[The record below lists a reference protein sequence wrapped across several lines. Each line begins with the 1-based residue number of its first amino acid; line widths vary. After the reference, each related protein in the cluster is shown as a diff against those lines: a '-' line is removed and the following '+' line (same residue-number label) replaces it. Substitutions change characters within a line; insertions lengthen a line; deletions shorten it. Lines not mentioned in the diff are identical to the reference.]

1 MDINNENK
9 EIEKINLSDFDK
21 CFLLYLNVDEILNF
35 SKNNENKLSEGILIC
50 LNKYKEIQCDI
61 FSGYNFLDDI
71 NEGILNNEKTKN
83 CFFIKILNI
92 IQDTQNN
99 NLNSI
104 IEKIKTEI
112 KNDNLLT
119 EEETFISLILLLY
132 LYFQENVWGPSFT
145 FIKETE
151 KIDFE
156 KELNKFN
163 ENYFNR
169 LIKNNLLKEEEIAFE
184 LSSYGEEPYK
194 YSQFIIF
201 YYICYYFICNFK
213 KDSNLKFD
221 FNKFSIIKLW
231 KIRILKILN
240 QLIQEPIDSIQKEID
255 NLYNEFNIDNLNI
268 DNETKGLLQIEKSFF
283 YIRYFHNKKCTNMLE
298 TAKKNLNIDINLTGK
313 MGKKTKYQEFDTPIL
328 VVDIKNENKNIK
340 EKDNLTYENNMT
352 LDSINKDNPLLENTK
367 LSNPEEEK
375 YFSNQII
382 TINDQIYICALLNY
396 LKTGLPDEELNR
408 EIILSYSEKSLK
420 KSFDWLVYSKL
431 LYHRSLAEDKSTK
444 KIERSLLQIESLCNQ
459 FNDREPIP
467 YNRLKYYFI
476 IEYPLIFNL
485 KKKYAESFMKFGAV
499 KTAFEIFKNL
509 HMFEEA
515 IKCLYVSNNKE
526 EAKKLSIEVL
536 NKKKEPGI
544 YCILGE
550 LENKIEYF
558 NKALEI
564 TNNKYTRAYR
574 CLGRY
579 YYINKDLNKAKENYE
594 KAMEINPIF
603 PDIWFNLGII
613 YMNEKNYQKSLNC
626 FSKNLSIND
635 SNCDV
640 WGNLGV
646 CFIQLKKFKQAIKC
660 FEEGYL
666 RSNKNWKILDNL
678 IYVSIESKD
687 INKIIFCLE
696 QFYYIDQ
703 YQQIKISYFYYLTK
717 IYLENLKNYNERDK
731 IYLKEKIYNLF
742 FKFSEVDGLKP
753 EIWDLYA
760 LFIQENEIINNN
772 NEGKNDKIYEKIVDV
787 RLKEIRT
794 LMLKNIEWE
803 KDDKIKNILCDIIK
817 NIRLI
822 LSKIILDNDFV
833 SDKKMF
839 INGIEEKINNAN
851 KKNEI
856 K

>member
-1 MDINNENK
+1 M
-9 EIEKINLSDFDK
+9 
-21 CFLLYLNVDEILNF
+21 Y
-35 SKNNENKLSEGILIC
+35 
-50 LNKYKEIQCDI
+50 
-61 FSGYNFLDDI
+61 
-71 NEGILNNEKTKN
+71 
-83 CFFIKILNI
+83 
-92 IQDTQNN
+92 
-99 NLNSI
+99 
-104 IEKIKTEI
+104 
-112 KNDNLLT
+112 
-119 EEETFISLILLLY
+119 
-132 LYFQENVWGPSFT
+132 
-145 FIKETE
+145 
-151 KIDFE
+151 
-156 KELNKFN
+156 
-163 ENYFNR
+163 
-169 LIKNNLLKEEEIAFE
+169 
-184 LSSYGEEPYK
+184 
-194 YSQFIIF
+194 
-201 YYICYYFICNFK
+201 
-213 KDSNLKFD
+213 
-221 FNKFSIIKLW
+221 
-231 KIRILKILN
+231 
-240 QLIQEPIDSIQKEID
+240 
-255 NLYNEFNIDNLNI
+255 
-268 DNETKGLLQIEKSFF
+268 
-283 YIRYFHNKKCTNMLE
+283 
-298 TAKKNLNIDINLTGK
+298 
-313 MGKKTKYQEFDTPIL
+313 
-328 VVDIKNENKNIK
+328 
-340 EKDNLTYENNMT
+340 
-352 LDSINKDNPLLENTK
+352 
-367 LSNPEEEK
+367 
-375 YFSNQII
+375 
-382 TINDQIYICALLNY
+382 
-396 LKTGLPDEELNR
+396 
-408 EIILSYSEKSLK
+408 
-420 KSFDWLVYSKL
+420 
-431 LYHRSLAEDKSTK
+431 
-444 KIERSLLQIESLCNQ
+444 
-459 FNDREPIP
+459 
-467 YNRLKYYFI
+467 
-476 IEYPLIFNL
+476 
-485 KKKYAESFMKFGAV
+485 
-499 KTAFEIFKNL
+499 
-509 HMFEEA
+509 EEA
-515 IKCLYVSNNKE
+515 IKCLYVANRKE
-526 EAKKLSIEVL
+526 EAKKLSNEVL
-536 NKKKEPGI
+536 NKNPDAGI

-550 LENKIEYF
+550 LENNIEYF

-564 TNNKYTRAYR
+564 TNNKYTRAFR

-579 YYINKDLNKAKENYE
+579 YYINKDFNKSKEYYE

-603 PDIWFNLGII
+603 PDIWFTLGII
-613 YMNEKNYQKSLNC
+613 YMSEKNFIKG
-626 FSKNLSIND
+626 INAFGRILQMDD
-635 SNCDV
+635 SNSEV